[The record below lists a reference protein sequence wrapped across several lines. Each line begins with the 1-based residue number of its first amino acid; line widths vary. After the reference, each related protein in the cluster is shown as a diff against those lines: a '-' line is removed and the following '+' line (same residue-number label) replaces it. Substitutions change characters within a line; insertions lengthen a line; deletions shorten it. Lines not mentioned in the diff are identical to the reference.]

1 MEGALA
7 RAGRETMVRIV
18 GGSVVVAVLA
28 VSWWE
33 LLFLPLGANHD
44 GRINGRFGLVVRNF
58 VEEGLEGSAYL
69 ASMAP
74 FSDQP
79 YTHHPP
85 FLNILHVATG
95 SVLGQGE
102 WQLRLIGY
110 AAGLATVAGL
120 LWLAHELR
128 LGGGVSVTAMAL
140 VAVTPMF
147 WIYARLG
154 LGVSIMVALLALDRR
169 RARLGGGDR
178 ALPAAAAVTA
188 GSSWM
193 GAALVSLVS
202 GLGMANAA
210 HRKAAVRVALV
221 GLGAVT
227 LVMVWAA
234 LAGNPGEL
242 VDHAAR
248 RLRWPGWEES
258 VERYRWFYVT
268 LFPWWFRWSIVPALL
283 AALADRRTRTVGAA
297 VLGALAIWTL
307 VAPEAAFVHDY
318 WTYPLLVAVFLGL
331 AVLLERVSDHF
342 PHKGMK
348 IGGGLMLAVLVVVG
362 LARLGPYR
370 EAYFRDPAAAGA
382 LLREVGPAPGQSVA
396 WVAAGVD
403 PLPRW
408 VSYYWDLPVAELTGA
423 VEAAPRGDDVVLI
436 RFDRP
441 PPWAETIPDPIAQ
454 RGRYALVTAGRLQ
467 R

>member
-1 MEGALA
+1 M
-7 RAGRETMVRIV
+7 RVV
-18 GGSVVVAVLA
+18 GGSVVALVLA
-28 VSWWE
+28 ASWWE

-58 VEEGLEGSAYL
+58 VEEGLAGSAFL

-85 FLNILHVATG
+85 LLNMLHAAVG

-128 LGGGVSVTAMAL
+128 LAAAVSVAAIAL

-154 LGVSIMVALLALDRR
+154 LGVSIMVALLALECRR
-169 RARLGGGDR
+169 TRLGGGDR

-193 GAALVSLVS
+193 GAALVFLVS
-202 GLGMANAA
+202 GFGMANAT
-210 HRKAAVRVALV
+210 HRKPASRMALA
-221 GLGAVT
+221 GIGAVG

-234 LAGNPGEL
+234 VAGSPAEL
-242 VDHAAR
+242 VDHVAR

-258 VERYRWFYVT
+258 VERYRWFYGT
-268 LFPWWFRWSIVPALL
+268 LFPWWFRWSIVPGLV
-283 AALADRRTRTVGAA
+283 AAVADRRTRTVGAA
-297 VLGALAIWTL
+297 FLGALGIWTL
-307 VAPEAAFVHDY
+307 AAPEAAFVHDY
-318 WTYPLLVAVFLGL
+318 WTYPLLVPVFLGL
-331 AVLLERVSDHF
+331 AVILERLGDHL
-342 PHKGMK
+342 PRRTCAHGTGILVPIHGSNRRGESRRPWSGWLLRPLGEWRLRPGQCLSVHVPNGMK
-348 IGGGLMLAVLVVVG
+348 IGAGLVLTAVVVTG

-370 EAYFRDPAAAGA
+370 DAYFRVPSAAGA
-382 LLREVGPAPGQSVA
+382 LLREVGPAPGQGVA
-396 WVAAGVD
+396 WVAEGVD
-403 PLPRW
+403 PSSSLGQLLLEPSGGR
-408 VSYYWDLPVAELTGA
+408 
-423 VEAAPRGDDVVLI
+423 
-436 RFDRP
+436 
-441 PPWAETIPDPIAQ
+441 PDPWS
-454 RGRYALVTAGRLQ
+454 RGVPAEG
-467 R
+467 